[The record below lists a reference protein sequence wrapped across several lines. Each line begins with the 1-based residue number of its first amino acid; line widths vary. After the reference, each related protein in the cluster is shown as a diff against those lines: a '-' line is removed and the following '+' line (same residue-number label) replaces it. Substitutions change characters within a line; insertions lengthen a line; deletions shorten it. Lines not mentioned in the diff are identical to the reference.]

1 MVQVLLQST
10 VNGIVLGSMVALAS
24 LGLTLIWGVERFPNI
39 AQGDFLTLAA
49 YLTFTFNVVFP
60 FPLGAAAI
68 AGIVLTTGV
77 VLLVYRLAFRPLRR
91 SPTVALFGASIGVAL
106 VIRGVIGFIWGT
118 ELKNFRIPVMRDLTF
133 SIVHV
138 NPIDLAVVAAATILV
153 ALLYAL
159 VYGTRIGAEMRA
171 VADVPDLAR
180 VSGIESE
187 RVLKVTWT
195 VAGLVTA
202 AAGVLL
208 GAKIDV
214 DPLLGWRLLLAMFA
228 ATTLG
233 GVGSL
238 PGAVVGGIVIGVAM
252 EVSSIWIS
260 PTYKVAVAFGFL
272 ALVLLIRPRGLFAK

>member
-1 MVQVLLQST
+1 VVQVLLQST

-24 LGLTLIWGVERFPNI
+24 LGLTLIWGIERFPNI

-49 YLTFTFNVVFP
+49 YLTFTFNGFLAL
-60 FPLGAAAI
+60 PLGVAAI
-68 AGIVLTTGV
+68 AGILLTTSV
-77 VLLVYRLAFRPLRR
+77 VLLVYRVAFRPLRR

-106 VIRGVIGFIWGT
+106 LIRGVIGFIWGT
-118 ELKNFRIPVMRDLTF
+118 ELKNFRLPVMRDLSL
-133 SIVHV
+133 SIVRV
-138 NPIDLAVVAAATILV
+138 NPIDLAVVAAAIILV
-153 ALLYAL
+153 ALLYGL

-187 RVLKVTWT
+187 RVLQVTWT

-238 PGAVVGGIVIGVAM
+238 PGAVIGGMVIGVAM

-272 ALVLLIRPRGLFAK
+272 ALVLLVRPRGLFAK

>member
-1 MVQVLLQST
+1 
-10 VNGIVLGSMVALAS
+10 MVALAS

-60 FPLGAAAI
+60 FPLGVAAI

>member
-1 MVQVLLQST
+1 LVQLLQSA

-49 YLTFTFNVVFP
+49 YLTFTFNVLLALPLTIAAVIGMIVTAVF
-60 FPLGAAAI
+60 
-68 AGIVLTTGV
+68 VS
-77 VLLVYRLAFRPLRR
+77 LVYRAAFRPLRR
-91 SPTVALFGASIGVAL
+91 SPLVALFGASIGVAL
-106 VIRGVIGFIWGT
+106 FVRGLVGLTWGT
-118 ELKNFRIPVMRDLTF
+118 ELNSYRLPVMRDLSF
-133 SIVHV
+133 FLVRV
-138 NPIDLAVVAAATILV
+138 NPVDLAVVAAATILV
-153 ALLYAL
+153 ALLYLL

-171 VADVPDLAR
+171 VADVPELAR
-180 VSGIESE
+180 VSGIDSE
-187 RVLKVTWT
+187 RVLQTTWV

-252 EVSSIWIS
+252 EVSTLWIS

-272 ALVLLIRPRGLFAK
+272 ALVLLVRPRGLFGR

>member
-1 MVQVLLQST
+1 MVEVLLQST

-159 VYGTRIGAEMRA
+159 VYGTRMGAEMRA

-238 PGAVVGGIVIGVAM
+238 PGAVVGGIVIGVAL